1 MYYHASSVKGLT
13 QLKPQSSNHR
23 VPLVYFSTKRENVLV
38 YLSNSVEKYCV
49 ETGFHYDGKY
59 QKWGPYGFGKDGR
72 QCLEEYYPDALIST
86 YKGVSGYIYSAEAIS
101 DSGVAVS
108 IPDVATSSMPVD
120 ISGAEFIPDAYEAI
134 LQAEREGLLT
144 IVRYE
149 EMTEKMR
156 QWNQR
161 AILEEYENAA
171 DHPEYRHFLKGNFAE
186 LLAGR

>member
-1 MYYHASSVKGLT
+1 M
-13 QLKPQSSNHR
+13 
-23 VPLVYFSTKRENVLV
+23 
-38 YLSNSVEKYCV
+38 
-49 ETGFHYDGKY
+49 
-59 QKWGPYGFGKDGR
+59 
-72 QCLEEYYPDALIST
+72 EEYYPDALIST